1 MHSGFIDAFRKRGKR
16 YLVLQKFTR
25 ENNLFKEAGKDY
37 VLLSHY
43 DVLAG
48 AMHHYKVVK
57 NEGLAKMIDLENGSE
72 RREFGEMLN
81 VNSKYI
87 VYSILDSNP
96 TATKKAID
104 KQLKYKIQNYITT
117 KTQWRI
123 SREQEL
129 VPVLKTRFG
138 ELIVILKYSGREIE
152 VPLKE
157 LENY

>member
-1 MHSGFIDAFRKRGKR
+1 M
-16 YLVLQKFTR
+16 VLQKFIR
-25 ENNLFKEAGKDY
+25 KNNLFKEAGKDY
-37 VLLSHY
+37 VLASFY
-43 DVLAG
+43 DAHAA

-57 NEGLAKMIDLENGSE
+57 NDGLAKMIDLENENE

-81 VNSKYI
+81 MNSKYKI
-87 VYSILDSNP
+87 YSILDSDP

-104 KQLKYKIQNYITT
+104 KQLKYKIQNYIAD

-129 VPVLKTRFG
+129 IPVLKTRFG